1 MEHFRNFEKKDNKDV
16 IECYK
21 KQRTY
26 QTVDYVLKMRNK
38 YCLFDNTSSF
48 WELFDMLKDFV
59 DLSDPDIS
67 LPNHQHLFQT
77 AEGLRKD
84 GYPDWMQLTGLIH
97 DLGKILYKKGCDQ
110 DGTSM
115 KEQWGIVGDTYVVG
129 CKIPDTIVY
138 PEFNS
143 LNPDMSRVEY
153 GSTLGIYQT
162 GIGLDNMLF
171 SFGHDE
177 YLYQLLKHNNV
188 QLPKVAMHIIRYHSC
203 YLWHKEGEYIE
214 FENEDDKKYKE
225 KVILFN
231 KYDLYTKENK
241 IYDYNEMKKYYDPIV
256 KKYFKD
262 IIYW

>member
-1 MEHFRNFEKKDNKDV
+1 MENFRNFEKKDNKDV

-38 YCLFDNTSSF
+38 YCVFDNTNSF
-48 WELFDMLKDFV
+48 WELFDMLKDFI

-67 LPNHQHLFQT
+67 LPNQQHLFQT

-84 GYPDWMQLTGLIH
+84 GFPEWMQLTGLIH
-97 DLGKILYKKGCDQ
+97 DLGKILYKKGCNQ
-110 DGTSM
+110 DGTNM
-115 KEQWGIVGDTYVVG
+115 KEQWGIVGDTYAVG
-129 CKIPDTIVY
+129 CKIPESIVY

-143 LNPDMSRVEY
+143 LNPDMEK
-153 GSTLGIYQT
+153 STYCTRLGIYQK
-162 GIGLDNMLF
+162 GIGLDNVLF

-177 YLYQLLKHNNV
+177 YLYQLLRFNNV
-188 QLPKVAMHIIRYHSC
+188 KLPKVAMYIIRYHSC
-203 YLWHKEGEYIE
+203 YLWHQEGEYVE

-225 KVILFN
+225 KVQIFN

-241 IYDYNEMKKYYDPIV
+241 IYDYDEMKKYYDPIV
-256 KKYFKD
+256 NKYFKD
-262 IIYW
+262 VIYW

>member
-1 MEHFRNFEKKDNKDV
+1 MKNFRNFDKKDNNDV
-16 IECYK
+16 IKCYK

-26 QTVDYVLKMRNK
+26 QTVEYVLKTINK
-38 YCLFDNTSSF
+38 YCIFENKNTF
-48 WELFDMLKDFV
+48 WELFDMLKDFI

-67 LPNHQHLFQT
+67 LPNQQHLFQT

-115 KEQWGIVGDTYVVG
+115 KEQWGIVGDTYAVG
-129 CKIPDTIVY
+129 CKIPDSIVY
-138 PEFNS
+138 PEFNI
-143 LNPDMSRVEY
+143 LNPDMNKKEY
-153 GSTLGIYQT
+153 STTLGIYKQN
-162 GIGLDNMLF
+162 IGLDNVLF

-177 YLYQLLKHNNV
+177 YLYQLLKFNNV
-188 QLPKVAMHIIRYHSC
+188 KLPKVAYYIIRYHSC
-203 YLWHKEGEYIE
+203 YLWHKENEYIN
-214 FENEDDKKYKE
+214 FENDEDKIYKE
-225 KVILFN
+225 KIKLFN

-241 IYDYNEMKKYYDPIV
+241 IYNYDDMKKYYDPII

-262 IIYW
+262 EIYW

>member
-1 MEHFRNFEKKDNKDV
+1 MENFRNFEKKYNKDV
-16 IECYK
+16 IDCYR

-38 YCLFDNTSSF
+38 YCVFDNTSSF

-77 AEGLRKD
+77 AGGLRKD
-84 GYPDWMQLTGLIH
+84 GYPEWMQLTGLIH
-97 DLGKILYKKGCDQ
+97 DLGKILYKKGCNK

-115 KEQWGIVGDTYVVG
+115 KEQWGIVGDTYAVG
-129 CKIPDTIVY
+129 CKIPESIVY

-143 LNPDMSRVEY
+143 LNPDMEK
-153 GSTLGIYQT
+153 STYCTRLGIYQKE
-162 GIGLDNMLF
+162 IGLDNVLF

-177 YLYQLLKHNNV
+177 YLYQLLKFNNV
-188 QLPKVAMHIIRYHSC
+188 KLPKVAMHMIRYHSC
-203 YLWHKEGEYIE
+203 YLWHQEGEYLE
-214 FENEDDKKYKE
+214 FENEEDKKYKE
-225 KVILFN
+225 KVKIFN

-241 IYDYNEMKKYYDPIV
+241 VYDYDEMKKYYDPIV
-256 KKYFKD
+256 NKYFKD
-262 IIYW
+262 VIYW